1 MAQTKFKGS
10 PIHTAGELPSV
21 GATAPDFTLVKTD
34 LSERKL
40 SSYSGK
46 KILNIFPSVDTPV
59 CARSV
64 RTFHER
70 AEKLPGVT
78 VLNISADL
86 PFAHT
91 RFCASEG
98 ISNAEGLSTF
108 RGDFGQKYGVT
119 LVDGPLAGLLA
130 RSVLVLDEQ
139 NKVLHVELVPEI
151 AQEPNYDAALAK
163 VQ

>member
-1 MAQTKFKGS
+1 MAEIKFKGS
-10 PIHTAGELPSV
+10 AVHTIGELPQV

-34 LSERKL
+34 LSEGKL

-46 KILNIFPSVDTPV
+46 KILNIFPSVDTGV
-59 CARSV
+59 CAKSV

-70 AEKLPGVT
+70 AEKLQGVT

-86 PFAHT
+86 PFAHG
-91 RFCASEG
+91 RFCAAEG
-98 ISNAEGLSTF
+98 IKNAESLSTF
-108 RGDFGQKYGVT
+108 RSDFGDKYGVK

-130 RSVLVLDEQ
+130 RAVLVLDEQ
-139 NKVLHVELVPEI
+139 NKVLHAELVPEI

-163 VQ
+163 VT

>member
-1 MAQTKFKGS
+1 MAQTKFKGN
-10 PIHTAGELPSV
+10 PVHTAGELPPV
-21 GATAPDFTLVKTD
+21 GSTAPDFQLVKSD
-34 LSERKL
+34 LSEGKL
-40 SSYSGK
+40 SSYTGK
-46 KILNIFPSVDTPV
+46 KILNIFPSVDTGV
-59 CARSV
+59 CAKSV

-86 PFAHT
+86 PFGHA
-91 RFCASEG
+91 RFCGAEG
-98 ISNAEGLSTF
+98 IKNAESLSTF
-108 RGDFGQKYGVT
+108 LGDFADKYGVK

-139 NKVLHVELVPEI
+139 NKVIHAELVPEI
-151 AQEPNYDAALAK
+151 AQEPDYDAALAK